1 MRTDPFRD
9 AVLFVL
15 GNDDNYAPLGVFR
28 WLLVLAFALL
38 LIANLVLLALNWRAD
53 PGQRRGRHLYVWLA
67 RTLVGAMWF
76 QGSLWKLPLPVS
88 GGFRYWM
95 EQIAHNAAFPAMQA
109 FYADHLLPN
118 LALLDP
124 LAWLAE
130 MSFAVAFTL
139 GLAARLAGILAVA
152 FAVNIWLG
160 VYHNSAEWPWQY
172 MFLIL
177 LLGFL
182 ALEAAGRSLGLDAL
196 LRRRPPAVLAGT
208 GALARAYRLVS

>member
-15 GNDDNYAPLGVFR
+15 GHDDNYTPLGLFR

-38 LIANLVLLALNWRAD
+38 LAANLVLLGLNWTAD
-53 PGQRRGRHLYVWLA
+53 PGQRRGRHLYLWLA

-88 GGFRYWM
+88 GGFKYWM

-109 FYADHLLPN
+109 FYADTLLPH

-124 LAWLAE
+124 VAWLAE
-130 MSFAVAFTL
+130 ISFAIAFTL
-139 GLAARLAGILAVA
+139 GLATRLAGILAVG
-152 FAVNIWLG
+152 FAANIWLG

-182 ALEAAGRSLGLDAL
+182 AQEAAGRSLGLDAL
-196 LRRRPPAVLAGT
+196 LRRRPVALLT
-208 GALARAYRLVS
+208 GSGLLARAYRLAS

>member
-15 GNDDNYAPLGVFR
+15 GHDDNYTPLGAFR

-38 LIANLVLLALNWRAD
+38 LIANLVLLARNWAAD
-53 PGQRRGRHLYVWLA
+53 PDQRRARHLYIWLA

-95 EQIAHNAAFPAMQA
+95 DQIAHNAAFPAMQA

-130 MSFAVAFTL
+130 TGFAVAFTL
-139 GLAARLAGILAVA
+139 GLAARLGGTLAIA

-160 VYHNSAEWPWQY
+160 VYHNAAEWPWQY

-182 ALEAAGRSLGLDAL
+182 VQEAAGRSLGLDAL
-196 LRRRPPAVLAGT
+196 LRRRPPALLAGNR
-208 GALARAYRLVS
+208 LPARVYRLAS

>member
-15 GNDDNYAPLGVFR
+15 GNDDNYTPLGAFR

-38 LIANLVLLALNWRAD
+38 LIANLVLLALNWAAD
-53 PGQRRGRHLYVWLA
+53 PAQRRARHLYIWLA

-88 GGFRYWM
+88 GGFKYWM

-109 FYADHLLPN
+109 LYADHLLPN

-124 LAWLAE
+124 
-130 MSFAVAFTL
+130 V
-139 GLAARLAGILAVA
+139 ARLAGILAIA
-152 FAVNIWLG
+152 FAINIWLG

-182 ALEAAGRSLGLDAL
+182 AQEAAGRSLGLDAV
-196 LRRRPPAVLAGT
+196 LRRRPVGVLAGT
-208 GALARAYRLVS
+208 GALARAYRLAS